1 MENQYFYKE
10 GLFYLTG
17 FDEMTEQSQNAI
29 DMALSKNG
37 AVGIAGG
44 YYEDNLP
51 LHFISTFLLVTL
63 GYSSAKELSAAT
75 EGKFLNLIWKEDRH
89 LFDINS
95 FRNITAPR
103 QYRVIRKDGTPVWV
117 NEVKES
123 SIDAAGKELWV
134 ISLQNINPEYTRE
147 LSLKKQSLDLKDTVA
162 ALSNL
167 YFKVLKIN
175 LTTDSFESIKWDA
188 EGNKEKGE
196 MERVSCW
203 TKRFV
208 EEGNVLEED
217 KQVYM
222 DFCNIKWLQEQL
234 KNNNKNLTCR
244 YRRWING
251 EFRWVKMDVVPSA
264 EYTDDSQIAIL
275 YITDIED
282 DIRRQK
288 EIVVAIRNAAY
299 ANTSLQRQ
307 IEITKAFGSFYFA
320 IYSLDIKKRQY
331 MEVVSP
337 PMFQSRISSTGR
349 TEELLNYIC
358 KHHVTRE
365 YQSEMQEF
373 FNLDTL
379 CERLGKG
386 KIISHVYRGPI
397 NGWCRTSFIVERR
410 EENGRI
416 SYVTYASQ
424 SIHSERSAEL
434 ETQNKLRFAVEE
446 AEKANAA
453 KSDFLSRMSHDIRT
467 PINGIL
473 GMLEIIKKNR
483 EDELR
488 VDDCIQKIGI
498 SANYLLSLVN
508 DVLDMNKLES
518 GNIELSEEPF
528 QIRELLDSCYQIE
541 HGHALNQGITLM
553 MELPEKLPHEY
564 LLGSPLHI
572 RHIFLN
578 IISNCIKYNRPH
590 GKVLL
595 KAEELYAED
604 GKAHYRFVVE
614 DTGIGMSQ
622 EFLEHIF
629 EAFTQENDSARTTF
643 QGSGLGMAIVKK
655 LIEKMNGEIRVD
667 SKKNLG
673 TRFTFQLPFSI
684 DREALTEPAAI
695 SQEENAD
702 ISHMKILLVEDNE
715 LNLEIAQ
722 FMLEDAGALITV
734 AKNGKIALDK
744 FQASAP
750 NDFDLIL
757 TDVMM
762 PVMDGLESTRAIRN
776 LNRPDAKEIPI
787 IAMTA
792 NAFAEDIKECKDAG
806 MNDHIAKPLDMQLAK
821 TVIARYKK

>member
-1 MENQYFYKE
+1 MDNQFFYTE

-17 FDEMTEQSQNAI
+17 SDEMTEQSQKAI
-29 DMALSKNG
+29 DMALTKNG
-37 AVGIAGG
+37 AVGVAGG
-44 YYEDNLP
+44 YYEESLP
-51 LHFISTFLLVTL
+51 LQFISNFLLVTL
-63 GYSSAKELSAAT
+63 GYSSVKDLTAAT
-75 EGKFLNLIWKEDRH
+75 EGKLLNLIWPQDRE
-89 LFDINS
+89 LFHMDI
-95 FRNITAPR
+95 FRNVTIPR
-103 QYRVIRKDGTPVWV
+103 QYRIIRKDGTPVWV

-123 SIDAAGKELWV
+123 SRDAEGKELWI
-134 ISLQNINPEYTRE
+134 ISLQNINSEYIRE
-147 LSLKKQSLDLKDTVA
+147 LSLQKQSLDLKDTVA

-167 YFKVLKIN
+167 YYKVLKIN

-188 EGNKEKGE
+188 EGNKETGE

-203 TKRFV
+203 TKRFI

-217 KQVYM
+217 QQVYI
-222 DFCNIKWLQEQL
+222 DFCDVVWLRAQL
-234 KNNNKNLTCR
+234 KNGKTNLSCR
-244 YRRWING
+244 YRRWIKG

-320 IYSLDIKKRQY
+320 IYSFDIQKRQY
-331 MEVVSP
+331 TEVVSP
-337 PMFQSRISSTGR
+337 PVFQSRISRTGWI
-349 TEELLNYIC
+349 EELLNYVC
-358 KHHVTRE
+358 QHHVTSE
-365 YQSEMQEF
+365 YQNEMREF

-397 NGWCRTSFIVERR
+397 NGWCRASFIVERR
-410 EENGRI
+410 EEDGRI

-434 ETQNKLRFAVEE
+434 ETQSKLRFAVEE
-446 AEKANAA
+446 AKRANAA

-541 HGHALNQGITLM
+541 HGHALNQGIALIM
-553 MELPEKLPHEY
+553 DLPEKLPHEY

-578 IISNCIKYNRPH
+578 IISNCIKYNKPH

-595 KAEELYAED
+595 KAEEVYAKE
-604 GKAHYRFVVE
+604 GIAHYRFVVE

-622 EFLEHIF
+622 EFLKHIF

-673 TRFTFQLPFSI
+673 TRFTFQLPFPI
-684 DREALTEPAAI
+684 NKDALTEPEAICQEEDTDI
-695 SQEENAD
+695 SQ
-702 ISHMKILLVEDNE
+702 MKILLVEDNE

-722 FMLEDAGALITV
+722 FMLEDAGAVITV
-734 AKNGKIALDK
+734 AENGKIALDK
-744 FQASAP
+744 FLASTSK
-750 NDFDLIL
+750 DFDLIL

-762 PVMDGLESTRAIRN
+762 PVMDGLEFTRAIRN
-776 LNRPDAKEIPI
+776 LHRPDAKEIPI

-792 NAFAEDIKECKDAG
+792 NAFAEDIKECREAG

-821 TVIARYKK
+821 TVIAKYKK